1 MAAPFLGKALKFP
14 IMGKFTPVDGVD
26 LVLQDIQLLLLT
38 FPGERVMRPDF
49 GCRLSNRIWG
59 NLTVVA
65 EQGAADIADAIDK
78 FEPRVILLEVVPTI
92 DRSRGLV
99 YFLIRFFIRDG
110 NVEANLVFPF
120 KPILEISQR

>member
-1 MAAPFLGKALKFP
+1 MANPFLGKALKFP
-14 IMGKFTPVDGVD
+14 IVDKFVTVEGTD

-38 FPGERVMRPDF
+38 RLGERVMRPNY
-49 GCRLSNRIWG
+49 GCRLAGRIWD

-65 EQGAADIADAIDK
+65 EQGSADITEAIDN

-92 DRSRGLV
+92 DRARGLV
-99 YFLIRFFIRDG
+99 YFLIRFLIRDG